1 MSQIHIGSMASVVDD
16 QNVLWMS
23 NVFFNGLFRM
33 DLDSQ
38 EIRCIGAFEGVDLSA
53 EELHKGAHINGEEII
68 FTPFYDRAVR
78 IYHRGT
84 NTYQTIEVPEE
95 HKPPF
100 SESTRIGQH
109 IFFLSEDGCI
119 WNYDIEKHSLTV
131 DEMSKEYQK
140 FLDTVGGGISTTV
153 DAEGFLLLKRG
164 DGMLC
169 RINLVKHESEMI
181 SVDGNPTNLQ
191 AALYG
196 AGLYWFFLSD
206 SQDIVSWDR
215 ETSAFVSYKCREEKW
230 GKDWGKDRGTYLPYS
245 KSGAVF
251 QEDTV
256 WISNYNALFPVRIDK
271 DKKSV
276 EAIAEDIE
284 GLRVIDPYI
293 WGPIYPNAYNVGED
307 IYFVPCHANLL
318 LCYQHESGT
327 VRGIEL
333 AVSQEKVPYF
343 DEIVKERWKSGALKE
358 REELYTLEGFI
369 KNIIEGGE

>member
-1 MSQIHIGSMASVVDD
+1 MNQIHIGSMASVVDD
-16 QNVLWMS
+16 QNVLWIS

-38 EIRCIGAFEGVDLSA
+38 EIRCVGAFEGADLCA
-53 EELHKGAHINGEEII
+53 EELHKGAYINGEEII

-78 IYHRGT
+78 IYRRDT
-84 NTYQTIEVPEE
+84 NTYQTIEIPEE

-109 IFFLSEDGCI
+109 IFFSSEDGCI

-140 FLDTVGGGISTTV
+140 FIDTAGGVSTTA

-164 DGMLC
+164 DSLLC
-169 RINLVKHESEMI
+169 RINLVKHESEMV
-181 SVDGNPTNLQ
+181 SVDGNPENLQ

-215 ETSAFVSYKCREEKW
+215 ETSAFVYYKCKEEKW
-230 GKDWGKDRGTYLPYS
+230 GKDWGKDAATYLPYS
-245 KSGAVF
+245 KTGAIF
-251 QEDTV
+251 RGDAV
-256 WISNYNALFPVRIDK
+256 WISNYNAMFPVWIDK

-276 EAIAEDIE
+276 EAITEDIE
-284 GLRVIDPYI
+284 GVHVMDSDI
-293 WGPIYPNAYNVGED
+293 WGPIYPNAYIVGED

-318 LCYQHESGT
+318 LCYSYQTGELKT
-327 VRGIEL
+327 VEM
-333 AVSQEKVPYF
+333 AVLQEKIPYY
-343 DEIVKERWKSGALKE
+343 DEMMKNKWKSGLIRE
-358 REELYTLEGFI
+358 REEIYTLEEFI
-369 KNIIEGGE
+369 KNVIEDGE